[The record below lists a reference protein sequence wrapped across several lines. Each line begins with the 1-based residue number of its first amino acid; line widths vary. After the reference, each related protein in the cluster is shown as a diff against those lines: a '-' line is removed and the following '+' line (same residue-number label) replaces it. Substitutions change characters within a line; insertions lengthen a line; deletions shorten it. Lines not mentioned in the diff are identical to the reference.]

1 AIEVSLR
8 RGQRGAVVSVQG
20 VGAGQ
25 SENRNAG
32 VEQGAVIGLHDVVA
46 THTANAGAQHGTR
59 GIAVGFTRLN
69 GGLFAH
75 HAVAFHFLHLVVAIG
90 NKPVAAAQGG
100 ALQAVV
106 VNADMVG
113 KHIALFFRQR
123 LLRQIFRFYRYHNAV
138 TEVHA
143 RSSAFRSSI
152 PGSVSRPKSQTASA
166 MRTYSCRVKRS
177 GRSVV
182 SMPMAS

>member
-1 AIEVSLR
+1 
-8 RGQRGAVVSVQG
+8 
-20 VGAGQ
+20 
-25 SENRNAG
+25 
-32 VEQGAVIGLHDVVA
+32 
-46 THTANAGAQHGTR
+46 
-59 GIAVGFTRLN
+59 
-69 GGLFAH
+69 AH
-75 HAVAFHFLHLVVAIG
+75 HAVAFHFLHLVVAVG

-143 RSSAFRSSI
+143 WSSAFRSSAPSSTLSSI
-152 PGSVSRPKSQTASA
+152 PGSVSRPRSHTASA
-166 MRTYSCRVKRS
+166 MRTYSCSVRRSDRKSTRLNSSHVKIS
-177 GRSVV
+177 YAV
-182 SMPMAS
+182 